1 MNAIVMVLGPVI
13 FSILVYIFG
22 TFRIEG
28 TFRAK
33 FRLPLAQEVKIL
45 YFIGIFLPML
55 LLPFVQGGVVGNY
68 PRELGIEVN
77 LDFISM
83 TFILAEFIVFGTSSL
98 YLLPRATNWKEL
110 SLLLLMHA
118 GLIGAFI
125 SKDYFNFYIFM
136 ELSSVSS
143 YALIASKDKK
153 AAFNYLILSMTAS
166 YIFILALGMIYFQT
180 GYLNVELASRVG
192 LRDDTP
198 LRLAA
203 VALMLKAGIFP
214 LHMWLPDA
222 HSNAKTYVSSILSG
236 IVVKAPIYGLILLSR
251 LGNFEFLKP
260 FAYLSMI
267 FGVLMAILQF
277 NAKRLLAYHTVSQM
291 GYILLGVS
299 TSNITGA
306 TLYSLAHAIFKS
318 GLFLGVGG
326 IVDTRRRM
334 ELNKLGSKN
343 SLLLI
348 SILMLSLAISGL
360 GVTIGGVGKAQ
371 LVTSKLDKI
380 IIYAVSFGTAFSFS
394 KLNYYLWKGHGNEPS
409 NYSVLPS
416 LISGTLAFI
425 LGFMLGGKLSTYDSL
440 ILLAALSFYAV
451 RNHLVKRDYLI
462 KVNLNESAALF
473 ALILGV
479 VSI

>member
-1 MNAIVMVLGPVI
+1 
-13 FSILVYIFG
+13 
-22 TFRIEG
+22 
-28 TFRAK
+28 
-33 FRLPLAQEVKIL
+33 
-45 YFIGIFLPML
+45 
-55 LLPFVQGGVVGNY
+55 
-68 PRELGIEVN
+68 
-77 LDFISM
+77 
-83 TFILAEFIVFGTSSL
+83 
-98 YLLPRATNWKEL
+98 
-110 SLLLLMHA
+110 
-118 GLIGAFI
+118 
-125 SKDYFNFYIFM
+125 
-136 ELSSVSS
+136 
-143 YALIASKDKK
+143 
-153 AAFNYLILSMTAS
+153 
-166 YIFILALGMIYFQT
+166 MIYFQT